1 MTRTDEIDAAPFAAT
16 AAGGIMK
23 RLFLL
28 LGLIGFAA
36 PVAGQEE
43 PALKALATV
52 AETRKVA
59 DQAMAF
65 VKQEK
70 FEEAYGA
77 VKAFWPL
84 PAVEIDGLANQ
95 MKTQW
100 PMVQQRFGKSLATEF
115 INERRVGQSFIRY
128 TYLQKFERH
137 AIRWTFSFYRPADG
151 WVVNAV
157 SWDDGVS
164 ELYE

>member
-1 MTRTDEIDAAPFAAT
+1 MRIVWA
-16 AAGGIMK
+16 
-23 RLFLL
+23 LL
-28 LGLIGFAA
+28 CLVGFATSIA
-36 PVAGQEE
+36 AQEP
-43 PALKALATV
+43 PARKTLPNLAE
-52 AETRKVA
+52 ARKVA

-65 VKQEK
+65 AIQEK
-70 FEEAYGA
+70 FEEAYGS
-77 VKAFWPL
+77 VKPFWPL

-100 PMVQQRFGKSLATEF
+100 PMVQQRYGKSLAMEF
-115 INERRVGQSFIRY
+115 IREERIGESFVRY

-137 AIRWTFSFYRPADG
+137 AIRWMFGFYRPAND

-164 ELYE
+164 ELFE